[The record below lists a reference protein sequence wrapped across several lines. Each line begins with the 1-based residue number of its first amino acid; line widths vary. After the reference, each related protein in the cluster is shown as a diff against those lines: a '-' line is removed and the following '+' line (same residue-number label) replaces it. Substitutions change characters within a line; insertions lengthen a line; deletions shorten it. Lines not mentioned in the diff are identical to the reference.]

1 MILVNLDKMLWE
13 RHMKLSEL
21 SEKIGISMTN
31 LSLLKTGKGRA
42 IRFTTL
48 NKICKVLDCL
58 PGDILDYQPDPEG
71 VEMEEDIYADSVG
84 GSLCL
89 ASRVAVGSGTRPR
102 QRADRQ

>member
-1 MILVNLDKMLWE
+1 MITVNLDKMLWE

-48 NKICKVLDCL
+48 NKLCKVLDCT

-71 VEMEEDIYADSVG
+71 TLPEEDIYDE
-84 GSLCL
+84 
-89 ASRVAVGSGTRPR
+89 
-102 QRADRQ
+102 

>member
-1 MILVNLDKMLWE
+1 MITVNLDKMLWE

-42 IRFTTL
+42 IRFSTL
-48 NKICKVLDCL
+48 NKLCKVLEGL

-71 VEMEEDIYADSVG
+71 IEMEDDIYAE
-84 GSLCL
+84 
-89 ASRVAVGSGTRPR
+89 
-102 QRADRQ
+102 

>member
-1 MILVNLDKMLWE
+1 MITVNLDTILWE

-48 NKICKVLDCL
+48 NKLCKVLDCR
-58 PGDILDYQPDPEG
+58 PGDILGYMPDPEG
-71 VEMEEDIYADSVG
+71 TEMEEDIYED
-84 GSLCL
+84 
-89 ASRVAVGSGTRPR
+89 
-102 QRADRQ
+102 

>member
-1 MILVNLDKMLWE
+1 MSIVTAKQTDNDMTTVNLDIILWE

-48 NKICKVLDCL
+48 NKLCKVLDCL
-58 PGDILDYQPDPEG
+58 PGDILDYRPDPEG
-71 VEMEEDIYADSVG
+71 TEMEEDIYAD
-84 GSLCL
+84 
-89 ASRVAVGSGTRPR
+89 
-102 QRADRQ
+102 

>member
-1 MILVNLDKMLWE
+1 MITVNLDTILWE

-48 NKICKVLDCL
+48 NKLCKVLDCR

-71 VEMEEDIYADSVG
+71 TEMEKDIYED
-84 GSLCL
+84 
-89 ASRVAVGSGTRPR
+89 
-102 QRADRQ
+102 